1 MKLGKLFFVMAAG
14 VFCVG
19 IGVTAD
25 SHEVLAAVKVSVSK
39 NEIRSYSGSGVLKI
53 GKNIKS
59 IAVDPTISGKHSI
72 SSIKVESGNKYFYVK
87 DGVLFS
93 KDKTKLILYPN
104 MRKNT
109 TYTVPSGV
117 KVIDEY
123 AFAGA
128 NIKNVTI
135 SSKVSEIGKNAFENC
150 KSLEKVQG
158 EFNTSELLE
167 NMFYDCTKLNY
178 FVIPDSVKKIKW
190 DVFYGCKNLKVKI
203 GKNVESISLNSD
215 DYAASYEVD
224 PENKVYK
231 IDDGVWYSKDGTKL
245 LCYPKNKAGEYVL
258 PDTVTDIKLTAGF
271 EENKKLTALI
281 LNDKVTEFDI
291 RKLEGCSALE
301 KLVLGASVK
310 EVKMNFTKEYS
321 LGIDSLKEISVSE
334 KNDCY
339 ASYGGALYSKD
350 FTKLY
355 FIPDAMDKLE
365 LNENV
370 EEIDERIGLDKNNY
384 NEIILP
390 DTNKNFVVKN
400 NVLYDKGMTRI
411 VIFPSV
417 ITSYKLPAT
426 VNDVSTITSS
436 MYIDD
441 GDNGYDRLSR
451 SACNLESIE
460 ADEKSSY
467 FKSKDGILYN
477 NDMTELVLYPQA
489 KKGKYIMPKGIKT
502 ADMGVFS
509 NAAGL
514 TELTLSY
521 EKSLSFDGCKAL
533 KKVTYSEGVTSV
545 SLFRTNST
553 AINNIYL
560 PGTLRYISLCGS
572 GRGATVHG
580 YDKTLYYSSDDEY
593 FKTKLE
599 DYVKKYGYKYKS
611 LGKAPGKVTGLTAKK
626 TGHNIK
632 VSWNKLAGAD
642 GYKVYYFVKKD
653 GVNTE
658 VTLKSIT
665 GYKNSSCSF
674 NKSKLQGAV
683 QIYVTAYKK
692 VNGVKVYS
700 LPVSV
705 KCK

>member
-1 MKLGKLFFVMAAG
+1 MKLGKLFIVLAAG
-14 VFCVG
+14 VFCTG
-19 IGVTAD
+19 IGIASD
-25 SHEVLAAVKVSVSK
+25 SHGASAAVKVSVSK
-39 NEIRSYSGSGVLKI
+39 NEIRSYSGSGVLNI

-59 IAVDPTISGKHSI
+59 VAVDPINSGKHSI
-72 SSIKVESGNKYFYVK
+72 SNIKVESGNKYFYVK

-117 KVIDEY
+117 KVIGEY

-128 NIKNVTI
+128 NIKNITI

-158 EFNTSELLE
+158 EFNTSELPE
-167 NMFYDCTKLNY
+167 NLFYGCTKLNH

-190 DVFYGCKNLKVKI
+190 DVFYGCKNLTVKI
-203 GKNVESISLNSD
+203 GKNVESIILNSD

-231 IDDGVWYSKDGTKL
+231 LDDGVWYSKDGTKL

-258 PDTVTDIKLTAGF
+258 PDTVTDIGLTAGF
-271 EENKKLTALI
+271 EGNKKITALI

-310 EVKMNFTKEYS
+310 EVKMNFTKQYS
-321 LGIDSLKEISVSE
+321 LELNSLKEISVSE

-350 FTKLY
+350 FTELY
-355 FIPDAMDKLE
+355 FVPDAMDKLE
-365 LNENV
+365 LNENI

-384 NEIILP
+384 TEISLP
-390 DTNKNFVVKN
+390 DINKNFVVKD

-441 GDNGYDRLSR
+441 GDTGYDRLSR

-460 ADEKSSY
+460 ADENSSY
-467 FKSKDGILYN
+467 FKSENGILYN
-477 NDMTELVLYPQA
+477 RDMTELVLYPQA
-489 KKGKYIMPKGIKT
+489 KKGKYTMPKGIKT

-533 KKVTYSEGVTSV
+533 KKVTYSEGVTSL

-560 PGTLRYISLCGS
+560 PGTLRHISLCGS
-572 GRGATVHG
+572 GRGATVYG
-580 YDKTLYYSSDDEY
+580 YDKTLYYSSDDED
-593 FKTKLE
+593 FKTRLD

-626 TGHNIK
+626 TGSSVK
-632 VSWNKLAGAD
+632 VSWNKLVRAD
-642 GYKVYYFVKKD
+642 GYKVYCFVKKD

-658 VTLKSIT
+658 VALKNIT
-665 GYKNSSCSF
+665 GDKNSSCSF
-674 NKSKLQGAV
+674 AKSKLQGAE
-683 QIYVTAYKK
+683 QIHVSAYKK

-700 LPVSV
+700 LAVTV
-705 KCK
+705 KYK